1 MNRKKIDQIPK
12 PKKQQPVKG
21 QALDL
26 SIISLDDE
34 GYGIAD
40 HEGTRIRVNGALP
53 GEQVRARITFSGQ
66 RDTFADTFKIFRR
79 SPERLANPPCAKAAS
94 CDGCPLIQMKY
105 QAQLDW
111 KKALVEGA
119 FRNYPSL
126 RDTNINPV
134 LPSKKPLAYRTR
146 AKLVISGKFAEP
158 KIGIYL
164 RNTHQ
169 VIDLGDCQLHHPL
182 INRIVEATKEGIR
195 KGKIPIYNPKTE
207 NGLMR
212 YLVVRVSEHEDRAM
226 VVFVTSERSFNEIHH
241 LAKHLKKAVPE
252 VTVVAQNVNN
262 STGNVIMGDRE
273 FFVTKQQTLT
283 EKLGDIR
290 FSISP
295 RSFFQV
301 NNDGAQTIYQQIKEW
316 AGLSGRESVVD
327 VYCGVGGISLF
338 LAGSAREIIGFE
350 LAEAAVAD
358 AAKNARLNGIRNCQ
372 FEAGNAAELLS
383 GISEEGF
390 KADIIVLNPPRK
402 GCDDEVLRSCSSL
415 KPERIIYVSCSPTT
429 LARDL
434 NILKGLGYRTRE
446 VQPVDMFPQTPHVE
460 NVALLERENEA
471 T

>member
-1 MNRKKIDQIPK
+1 MNRKKTDQIPK
-12 PKKQQPVKG
+12 PKKQQLVKG

-26 SIISLDDE
+26 SIINLDED
-34 GYGIAD
+34 GYGSAD

-66 RDTFADTFKIFRR
+66 RDTFADTFRIFRR
-79 SPERLANPPCAKAAS
+79 SPERLVEPPCAKATS
-94 CDGCPLIQMKY
+94 CDGCPLITMKY

-111 KKALVEGA
+111 KKGLVEGA
-119 FRNYPSL
+119 FRYYSSL
-126 RDTNINPV
+126 RDTKINPV

-169 VIDLGDCQLHHPL
+169 VTDLGDCQLHHPL
-182 INRIVEATKEGIR
+182 INRIVTATREGIR

-212 YLVVRVSEHEDRAM
+212 YLVIRVSEHENRAM

-241 LAKHLKKAVPE
+241 LAKHLKKTVPE

-273 FFVTKQQTLT
+273 YFVTKQQTLV

-295 RSFFQV
+295 RSIFQV
-301 NNDGAQTIYQQIKEW
+301 NNDGAQTIYQQVKQW
-316 AGLSGRESVVD
+316 AALTGTESVVD
-327 VYCGVGGISLF
+327 VYCGIGGIALF
-338 LAGSAREIIGFE
+338 LADSAREIVGFE

-372 FEAGNAAELLS
+372 FEAGDAAGLLA
-383 GISEEGF
+383 GICEEGYE
-390 KADIIVLNPPRK
+390 ADIVVLNPPRK
-402 GCDDEVLRSCSSL
+402 GCDEEVLRSCASL
-415 KPERIIYVSCSPTT
+415 KPKRIIYVSCSPTT

-434 NILKGLGYRTRE
+434 NFLKGVGYRTLE
-446 VQPVDMFPQTPHVE
+446 VQPVDMFPQTSHVE
-460 NVALLERENEA
+460 NVALLVRENED

>member
-1 MNRKKIDQIPK
+1 MNRKNTDQNPK
-12 PKKQQPVKG
+12 PKKQQLVKG

-26 SIISLDDE
+26 SIISLDED
-34 GYGIAD
+34 GYGTAD

-66 RDTFADTFKIFRR
+66 RDTFADTFKILRR
-79 SPERLANPPCAKAAS
+79 SPERLAKPPCAKAAS
-94 CDGCPLIQMKY
+94 CDGCPLIQMRY

-111 KKALVEGA
+111 KKGLVEGA
-119 FRNYPSL
+119 FSHYSSL

-158 KIGIYL
+158 TIGIYL

-182 INRIVEATKEGIR
+182 INRIIEATREGIR

-212 YLVVRVSEHEDRAM
+212 YLVVRVSEHEGRAM

-241 LAKHLKKAVPE
+241 LAKYLKKAVPE

-262 STGNVIMGDRE
+262 TTGNVIMGDRE

-301 NNDGAQTIYQQIKEW
+301 NNDGAQTIYQQVKEW

-338 LAGSAREIIGFE
+338 LAGSAREILGFE

-383 GISEEGF
+383 GISEEGLE
-390 KADIIVLNPPRK
+390 ADIIVLNPPRK
-402 GCDDEVLRSCSSL
+402 GCDDEVLRCCSSL
-415 KPERIIYVSCSPTT
+415 KPKRIIYVSCSPTT

-460 NVALLERENEA
+460 NVALLEREHKI

>member
-1 MNRKKIDQIPK
+1 MNRKKTDQIPK
-12 PKKQQPVKG
+12 STKKHLVKG

-26 SIISLDDE
+26 SIISLDED

-40 HEGTRIRVNGALP
+40 HDGIRIRVNGALP

-66 RDTFADTFKIFRR
+66 RDTFADTFKIFRS
-79 SPERLANPPCAKAAS
+79 SPERLAESPCAKAAS

-111 KKALVEGA
+111 KKGLVDGVV
-119 FRNYPSL
+119 RNYPSL
-126 RDTNINPV
+126 RETKINPV
-134 LPSKKPLAYRTR
+134 LPSNKPLSYRTR

-182 INRIVEATKEGIR
+182 INRIVEATREGIR
-195 KGKIPIYNPKTE
+195 KGKIPIYSPKTE
-207 NGLMR
+207 NGLLR
-212 YLVVRVSEHEDRAM
+212 YLVVRVSEHENRAM
-226 VVFVTSERSFNEIHH
+226 VVLVTSERSFNEIHH
-241 LAKHLKKAVPE
+241 LAKHLQKAVPE
-252 VTVVAQNVNN
+252 VTVVAQNVNT

-301 NNDGAQTIYQQIKEW
+301 SNDGAQTIYQQVKKW
-316 AGLSGRESVVD
+316 AALTGRESVVD
-327 VYCGVGGISLF
+327 VYCGIGGISLF
-338 LAGSAREIIGFE
+338 LADSAREIVGFE

-372 FEAGNAAELLS
+372 FEAGDAAELLA
-383 GISEEGF
+383 GFSEE
-390 KADIIVLNPPRK
+390 KTEADIVVLNPPRK
-402 GCDDEVLRSCSSL
+402 GCDEEVLRSCSRL
-415 KPERIIYVSCSPTT
+415 KPKRIIYVSCSPTT

-434 NILKGLGYRTRE
+434 HTLKGLGYRTLE
-446 VQPVDMFPQTPHVE
+446 IQPVDMFPQTPHVE
-460 NVALLERENEA
+460 NVALLERENEGS
-471 T
+471 